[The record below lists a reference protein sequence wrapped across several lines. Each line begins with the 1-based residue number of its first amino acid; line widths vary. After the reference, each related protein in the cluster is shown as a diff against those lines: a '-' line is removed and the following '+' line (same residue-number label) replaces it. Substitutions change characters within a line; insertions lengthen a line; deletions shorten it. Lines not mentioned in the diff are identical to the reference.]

1 MMMSIMNENETVI
14 IIVIFIKTKKPNEKY
29 VDILEEIMILTFTLL
44 PVYSDI

>member
-1 MMMSIMNENETVI
+1 MNENETVI
-14 IIVIFIKTKKPNEKY
+14 IIAIFIKTKKPNEMS